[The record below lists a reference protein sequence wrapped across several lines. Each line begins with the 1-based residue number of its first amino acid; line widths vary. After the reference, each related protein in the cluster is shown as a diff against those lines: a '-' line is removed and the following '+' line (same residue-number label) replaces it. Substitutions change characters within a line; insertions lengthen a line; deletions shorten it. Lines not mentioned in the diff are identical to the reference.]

1 MHGSFTISC
10 LFEDWLRRIASCF
23 FFVTRRR
30 GLEWQLVIDIEFV
43 INEHVGKLLS
53 M

>member
-23 FFVTRRR
+23 FFCDKAKRIGMAIGHRYRVRY
-30 GLEWQLVIDIEFV
+30 
-43 INEHVGKLLS
+43 
-53 M
+53 